1 MTRGNGKRSNTDEKE
16 GVPSPKRYKHQQEEE
31 SGVLVQCPNVR
42 QEENG
47 SESLSIVSP
56 EILIPEEEKEAEN
69 GLSSREE
76 DAETINTNNFATV
89 TGMVLLEEN
98 IPETQ
103 NGQIPTFVDN
113 PAAKV
118 SPMRRAPTNGSDLTY
133 SRSEFLAEA
142 GFSVVLEQ
150 EAPVYYEKLV
160 QRNWVTLLRNSEDFF
175 IAPVVREFYSSMRNV
190 NMEGLTFDITIQGED
205 FVISLELI
213 SLVLNIPILEN
224 APFSPNMSVED
235 ICCGLDI
242 VATPERDGGIKAQNF
257 FRNQLLVFRWIV
269 TNVVPTSHYTT
280 AYLPS
285 LYLLYVVQRDLGFC
299 ICRWLFQTLVNHMG
313 SSSSLPLPCFVTS
326 LVLHVAQSRLSVEN
340 LSKVFIRPMTINI
353 LKQVK
358 QCKNGDWTPN
368 MIHEEDR
375 LQSCE
380 EEPLKSPVTTYEE
393 NIFENDSFIESVP
406 KKDKTWVTKLWTGLK
421 KVADK
426 FEIME
431 RKQDEILDGFKKVTV
446 KLENVERKQ
455 DTILRKIG

>member
-1 MTRGNGKRSNTDEKE
+1 MKQGNGKRSNTEESDD
-16 GVPSPKRYKHQQEEE
+16 VPSPKRHKQQQEEEE

-42 QEENG
+42 REEDG
-47 SESLSIVSP
+47 SQGLS
-56 EILIPEEEKEAEN
+56 EKLIPNEEKEAEN
-69 GLSSREE
+69 GLSLPEE
-76 DAETINTNNFATV
+76 EAQTISTEKLPTL
-89 TGMVLLEEN
+89 TGIVLIEEN
-98 IPETQ
+98 IPEAQ

-118 SPMRRAPTNGSDLTY
+118 SPMRRPPANGSDLTY

-142 GFSVVLEQ
+142 GFSIVLEQ

-160 QRNWVTLLRNSEDFF
+160 KRNWVALLRNSEDFF

-190 NMEGLTFDITIQGED
+190 NMEDLTFDVTIQGED

-213 SLVLNIPILEN
+213 SLVLNIPIHEN

-235 ICCGLDI
+235 ICCGLEI

-257 FRNQLLVFRWIV
+257 FRNQLLIFRWIV

-285 LYLLYVVQRDLGFC
+285 LYLLYVVQRDLCFC
-299 ICRWLFQTLVNHMG
+299 MCRWLFQTLVNHMG
-313 SSSSLPLPCFVTS
+313 SSSSLSLPCLVTS
-326 LVLHVAQSRLSVEN
+326 LVLHVAQSRMSVEN
-340 LSKVFIRPMTINI
+340 LSKVYIRPMTINI

-368 MIHEEDR
+368 MIREEDR
-375 LQSCE
+375 LHPHPCE
-380 EEPLKSPVTTYEE
+380 EEPLKNPVTCEE
-393 NIFENDSFIESVP
+393 NFFEDDSFIESVP
-406 KKDKTWVTKLWTGLK
+406 KKDKTWVAKVWTGLK

-426 FEIME
+426 FENME
-431 RKQDEILDGFKKVTV
+431 RKQDEILDAFKKVTV